1 MFTTLQRRAHQL
13 AVLSQRLKSRHPEV
27 MLQQQGQRV
36 DQLTQKIT
44 SLINQQLVRGQ
55 TASQRL
61 ENRLARQHPAIEL
74 DKIKTQQVYLD
85 QRMMKA
91 MQQRLETHKQK
102 LATLAHLLQSVS
114 PLATMARG
122 YSATLK
128 AGQAITSITAVKEQD
143 EIISRVSDGEIVSV
157 VTAVHAKPTL

>member
-1 MFTTLQRRAHQL
+1 M
-13 AVLSQRLKSRHPEV
+13 K
-27 MLQQQGQRV
+27 
-36 DQLTQKIT
+36 
-44 SLINQQLVRGQ
+44 
-55 TASQRL
+55 
-61 ENRLARQHPAIEL
+61 
-74 DKIKTQQVYLD
+74 
-85 QRMMKA
+85 KA

-128 AGQAITSITAVKEQD
+128 ADQAITSITAVKAQD